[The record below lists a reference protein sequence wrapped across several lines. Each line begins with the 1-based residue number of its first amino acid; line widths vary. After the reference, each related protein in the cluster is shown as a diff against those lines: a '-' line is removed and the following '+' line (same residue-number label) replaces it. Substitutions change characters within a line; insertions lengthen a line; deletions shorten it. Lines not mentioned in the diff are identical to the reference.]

1 MKFKRLFIYILITL
15 FTLAGTTIP
24 TISFANENIETQ
36 DLKIN
41 NVQPTTENLNIY
53 SDAVILI
60 DSNSGKTL
68 YEKNSTK
75 KVYPASTTKIL
86 TAIIAIENIENLQE
100 TTTVHKSAISSIPAG
115 YSSAY
120 LSEGEVISI
129 EYVLQAFL
137 IHSANEAGNVLAEH
151 VSGSIDKF
159 VELMN
164 QKLKELGCNNT
175 HFINTNGI
183 HTDEHYTTAEDMAKI
198 AQYCMKNQ
206 TFRKIVS
213 MKSCTI
219 PKTNKSDERYY
230 KNTNDLINPSSEY
243 YLENCIG
250 IKTGYTTPAQN
261 CLISACNKDG
271 LELIAVVLG
280 APHIQSGKSSR
291 YLDSIEL
298 YNYGYKNYA
307 SKKIASK
314 GNTIYNLEIKNGN
327 KETKSLDLILEN
339 DITALINTN
348 NENITYS
355 MKLNDNLSAPISSGT
370 VLGTITY
377 SSQGIEYTENLLAS
391 HDVYKSNFYIFIL
404 GLILALILIILLSLI
419 NIKINRNKK
428 YIGRH

>member
-1 MKFKRLFIYILITL
+1 MKFKRLLIYILIIVFIMT
-15 FTLAGTTIP
+15 GTVC
-24 TISFANENIETQ
+24 FANETITP
-36 DLKIN
+36 DLKISEATPN
-41 NVQPTTENLNIY
+41 SENLNIF
-53 SDAVILI
+53 SDAAILI

-86 TAIIAIENIENLQE
+86 TAILAIENIENLQE
-100 TTTVHKSAISSIPAG
+100 ITTVNYSAISVIPSG

-120 LSEGEVISI
+120 LSEGEEISL

-151 VSGSIDKF
+151 VSGSIEKF

-164 QKLKELGCNNT
+164 QRLKEIGCKNT
-175 HFINTNGI
+175 HFVNTNGI
-183 HTDEHYTTAEDMAKI
+183 HDENHYTTAEDMAII
-198 AQYCMKNQ
+198 ARYCMKNQ
-206 TFRKIVS
+206 TFRKIVA

-230 KNTNDLINPSSEY
+230 KNTNDLVNPSSEY
-243 YLENCIG
+243 YLKECIG

-280 APHIQSGKSSR
+280 SPRIDSGKSTR
-291 YLDSIEL
+291 NLDSIEL

-314 GNTIYNLEIKNGN
+314 GDTIYNVKVKNGT
-327 KETKSLDLILEN
+327 KETKNLDLIIQNDVNTLVSINSEN
-339 DITALINTN
+339 V
-348 NENITYS
+348 TYS
-355 MKLNDNLSAPISSGT
+355 IKLNDNLSAPIGINT

-377 SSQGIEYTENLLAS
+377 LSEGIEYTENLVAS
-391 HDVYKSNFYIFIL
+391 HDVYKSNFFIFIL
-404 GLILALILIILLSLI
+404 GLVFALILIIIISMI
-419 NIKINRNKK
+419 NMKMKIKRKKK
-428 YIGRH
+428 YIRRH

>member
-1 MKFKRLFIYILITL
+1 MKFKRLFIYILIIL
-15 FTLAGTTIP
+15 FMLTGTF
-24 TISFANENIETQ
+24 SFANDTITPEF
-36 DLKIN
+36 KIN
-41 NVQPTTENLNIY
+41 EVNTTSENLNIF
-53 SDAVILI
+53 SDSVILI

-68 YEKNSTK
+68 YEKNSGK

-100 TTTVHKSAISSIPAG
+100 TTTVNNSAISVIPSG

-120 LSEGEVISI
+120 LSDGEIISL

-151 VSGSIDKF
+151 VSGSIENF
-159 VELMN
+159 VDLMN
-164 QKLKELGCNNT
+164 QKLEEIGCKNT
-175 HFINTNGI
+175 HFVNTNGI
-183 HTDEHYTTAEDMAKI
+183 HDENHYTTAEDMAII
-198 AQYCMKNQ
+198 ARYCMKNQ
-206 TFRKIVS
+206 TFREIVS

-230 KNTNDLINPSSEY
+230 KNTNNLIDPSSEY
-243 YLENCIG
+243 YLEDCIG

-280 APHIQSGKSSR
+280 APRIDSGKSTR
-291 YLDSIEL
+291 NLDSIEL
-298 YNYGYKNYA
+298 YNYGYKNYS

-314 GNTIYNLEIKNGN
+314 GNTIYNVKIKNGT
-327 KETKSLDLILEN
+327 KETKDLDLIIQN
-339 DITALINTN
+339 DINALVSIN

-355 MKLNDNLSAPISSGT
+355 IKLNDNLSAPISANT

-377 SSQGIEYTENLLAS
+377 TSEGIEYTENLVAS
-391 HDVYKSNFYIFIL
+391 HDVYKSNFFIFIL
-404 GLILALILIILLSLI
+404 GLIIALILIIILSMI
-419 NIKINRNKK
+419 NMRIKINRKKK
-428 YIGRH
+428 YIRRH

>member
-1 MKFKRLFIYILITL
+1 MKFKRLLIYILIIVFIMT
-15 FTLAGTTIP
+15 GTVC
-24 TISFANENIETQ
+24 FANETITP
-36 DLKIN
+36 DLKISEATPN
-41 NVQPTTENLNIY
+41 SENLNIF
-53 SDAVILI
+53 SDAAILI

-86 TAIIAIENIENLQE
+86 TAILAIENIENLQE
-100 TTTVHKSAISSIPAG
+100 ITTVNYSAISVIPSG

-120 LSEGEVISI
+120 LSEGEEISL

-151 VSGSIDKF
+151 VSGSIEKF

-164 QKLKELGCNNT
+164 QKLKEIGCKNT
-175 HFINTNGI
+175 HFVNTNGI
-183 HTDEHYTTAEDMAKI
+183 HDENHYTTAEDMAII
-198 AQYCMKNQ
+198 ARYCMKNQ
-206 TFRKIVS
+206 TFRKIVA

-230 KNTNDLINPSSEY
+230 KNTNDLVNPSSEY
-243 YLENCIG
+243 YLKECIG

-280 APHIQSGKSSR
+280 SPRIDSGKSTR
-291 YLDSIEL
+291 NLDSIEL

-314 GNTIYNLEIKNGN
+314 GDTIYNVKVKNGT
-327 KETKSLDLILEN
+327 KETKNLDLIIQNDVNTLVSINSEN
-339 DITALINTN
+339 V
-348 NENITYS
+348 TYS
-355 MKLNDNLSAPISSGT
+355 IKLNDNLSAPIGINT

-377 SSQGIEYTENLLAS
+377 LSEGIEYTENLVAS
-391 HDVYKSNFYIFIL
+391 HDVYKSNFFIFIL
-404 GLILALILIILLSLI
+404 GLVFALILIIIISMI
-419 NIKINRNKK
+419 NMKMKIKRKKK
-428 YIGRH
+428 YIRRH